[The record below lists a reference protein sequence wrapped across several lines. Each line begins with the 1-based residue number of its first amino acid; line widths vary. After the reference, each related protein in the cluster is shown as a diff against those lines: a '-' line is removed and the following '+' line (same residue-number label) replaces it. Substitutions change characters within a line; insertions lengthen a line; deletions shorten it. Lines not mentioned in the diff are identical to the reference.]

1 MIKLSREKRE
11 RFRRDLHSRS
21 RRESEEE
28 EEKRPRVS
36 DKKKQF

>member
-1 MIKLSREKRE
+1 MISLSKENRE
-11 RFRRDLHSRS
+11 RCSRALHSRS

-28 EEKRPRVS
+28 EKKPVVS

>member
-21 RRESEEE
+21 RKESEE